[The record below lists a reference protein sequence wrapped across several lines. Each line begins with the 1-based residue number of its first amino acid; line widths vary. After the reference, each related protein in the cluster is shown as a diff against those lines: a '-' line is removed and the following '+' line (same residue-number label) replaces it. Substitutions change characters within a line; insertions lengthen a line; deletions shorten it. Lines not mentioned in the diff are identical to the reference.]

1 MKRGLPWSVLVHVLG
16 LLAVFFWGN
25 RVTRA
30 VVQPPRAISVRMQFE
45 PPPDPVVAEEPVA
58 TPPVLIEETPAELPP
73 KEVPEEPE
81 LRPEPEPEPE
91 PEVRVEEPPA
101 EEPSL
106 DPADSEPAAT
116 AAAALGVSGPSLQ
129 GSTDTDFPFTW
140 YLNRVQGLIARNWRP
155 RQLGF
160 RDRSRVACAVHFV
173 IARGGA
179 VSQVTLSEG
188 SGLGLYDRE
197 ALRAVSTTRL
207 PPLPP
212 SYGGANLGV
221 TFIFNLEP
229 GR

>member
-1 MKRGLPWSVLVHVLG
+1 MKRGLPWSVLVHVMG

-30 VVQPPRAISVRMQFE
+30 VVQPPQAISVRMRFE
-45 PPPDPVVAEEPVA
+45 QPRAEPVVEQEPVE
-58 TPPVLIEETPAELPP
+58 TPPAPVEEKLPELPP

-81 LRPEPEPEPE
+81 KRPEPEPE
-91 PEVRVEEPPA
+91 PEVRVADPQPEQPPA
-101 EEPSL
+101 ETPDEEPSEV
-106 DPADSEPAAT
+106 ADAN
-116 AAAALGVSGPSLQ
+116 LGVSGPTVQ
-129 GSTDTDFPFTW
+129 TDTDFPFAW
-140 YLNRVQGLIARNWRP
+140 YLGQVEGRIARNWRP

-160 RDRSRVACAVHFV
+160 RDRTRIACAVHFV
-173 IARGGA
+173 IARNGT
-179 VSQVTLSEG
+179 VTQVTLSES

-197 ALRAVSTTRL
+197 ALRAVQTTGL

-212 SYGGANLGV
+212 TYGGASLGV